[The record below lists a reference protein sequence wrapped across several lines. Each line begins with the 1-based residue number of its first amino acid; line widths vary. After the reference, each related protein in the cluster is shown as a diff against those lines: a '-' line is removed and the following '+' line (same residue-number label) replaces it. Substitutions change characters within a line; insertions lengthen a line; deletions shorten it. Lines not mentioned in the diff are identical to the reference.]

1 MTELNRATL
10 PESRSAAAGSKASET
25 PSQILARIADAHRL
39 SVRSLLARDRRR
51 EVARARQHA
60 MCELR
65 RHTELTLVEIAGCV
79 GVKDHKTVS
88 YGVRAH
94 LVRTGTL
101 SQLPLAPASRRRRNG
116 QNRKRRV

>member
-10 PESRSAAAGSKASET
+10 PEYRSAAAGSKATET

-65 RHTELTLVEIAGCV
+65 RHTELTLVEIASCV

-94 LVRTGTL
+94 LIRTGAL
-101 SQLPLAPASRRRRNG
+101 CQMPPAPASRRRRTRHDR
-116 QNRKRRV
+116 QRRV